1 MPKMKTQSVLLKDLF
16 LSLRPKQWIKN
27 VALFAPLLF
36 SQNLFNKP
44 LLFKTLEAFGLFC
57 LLTGSV
63 YIINDLKDL
72 KEDRLHPVKRNRP
85 LASGRV
91 SPTLAGI
98 IVLIVLAVSFM
109 GAWKLSLPF
118 FKVLMA
124 YLLLQIVYTFSLKH
138 QVILDIFSIAA
149 GFVLRVVAG
158 GLAIGVQLSPWLLI
172 CTTLLSLFLAMAKR
186 RHELIF
192 LKEEASDHRQIL
204 KEYSPYLLDQMMG
217 VVTATTLMSYA
228 LYTISEET
236 VSKFHTSNLIF
247 TIPFVLYGIF
257 RYLYLVHHKVEGGH
271 PEDILLTDRPLLL
284 TVLGWTITV
293 LVVLYR

>member
-1 MPKMKTQSVLLKDLF
+1 MIKDKSRLISLKGLF

-27 VALFAPLLF
+27 GALFAPVIF
-36 SQNLFNKP
+36 SQNLFNES
-44 LLFKTLEAFGLFC
+44 LFLKSLESFVLFC

-72 KEDRLHPVKRNRP
+72 NEDRLHPVKRNRP
-85 LASGRV
+85 LASGQV

-98 IVLIVLAVSFM
+98 LALVFLTVSFLGGWM
-109 GAWKLSLPF
+109 FSVPF
-118 FKVLMA
+118 FKVLGA

-186 RHELIF
+186 RHELVI
-192 LKEEASDHRQIL
+192 LKEGATEHRQIL

-217 VVTATTLMSYA
+217 VVTATTVMSYA
-228 LYTISEET
+228 LYTISQET
-236 VSKFHTSNLIF
+236 IAKFQTTNPKISVI
-247 TIPFVLYGIF
+247 
-257 RYLYLVHHKVEGGH
+257 
-271 PEDILLTDRPLLL
+271 
-284 TVLGWTITV
+284 
-293 LVVLYR
+293 YR